1 MNDTAF
7 TFACMIRLVVGI
19 VAIGCFSFVVFA
31 IVVVVV
37 VVVIFRGVEEIA
49 RCRCFTC
56 SYYK

>member
-37 VVVIFRGVEEIA
+37 VVVIFR
-49 RCRCFTC
+49 
-56 SYYK
+56 